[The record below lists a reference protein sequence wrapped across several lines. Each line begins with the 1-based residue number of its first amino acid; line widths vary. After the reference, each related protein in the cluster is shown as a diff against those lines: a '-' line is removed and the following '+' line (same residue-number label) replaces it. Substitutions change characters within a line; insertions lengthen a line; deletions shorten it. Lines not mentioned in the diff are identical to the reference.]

1 VSELKLVSA
10 SALLLRTGEWEERA
24 GDKQYPLSRGLPRAG
39 WRAVGD
45 STPVILPLLAE
56 ETKVGRLG
64 GEGAKELV
72 DEAL

>member
-1 VSELKLVSA
+1 MSELKLVSA
-10 SALLLRTGEWEERA
+10 SVLLLLRTGEWEERA

-56 ETKVGRLG
+56 EAT
-64 GEGAKELV
+64 
-72 DEAL
+72 

>member
-1 VSELKLVSA
+1 VVF
-10 SALLLRTGEWEERA
+10 LRGEGAGKGIEA